1 MHQIGARF
9 YRGEQT
15 ENAFNVMGLM
25 LEPIVEAPGDGK
37 GSLVAW
43 DPVAQKARWTVQHE
57 HLWNGGTLATA
68 GDLVF
73 QGTADGSF
81 AAYDA
86 RSGKRLWQF
95 NAGLGII
102 SAPMS
107 FSAADKQYVSI
118 LVGYGG
124 TTAAYGKFMD
134 VGWKYGRQPRRL
146 LTFALDGK
154 AKLPPTPGPRHD
166 GQGARRSQA
175 GAERS
180 RRRGRPGTVH
190 SMRRVPWRRIAS
202 RPARPGP
209 DLRESAIALELDE
222 LSRAAQGRSAD
233 GARHAALRD
242 ADR

>member
-15 ENAFNVMGLM
+15 QNAFNVMGLM

-43 DPVAQKARWTVQHE
+43 DPVAQKARWTVQHD

-73 QGTADGSF
+73 QGTADGWF

-86 RSGKRLWQF
+86 RGGKRLWRF

-102 SAPMS
+102 AAPMS
-107 FSAADKQYVSI
+107 FSAGGKQYVSI

-124 TTAAYGKFMD
+124 TAAAYGKFMD
-134 VGWKYGRQPRRL
+134 VGWKYGRAAAPAADVR
-146 LTFALDGK
+146 
-154 AKLPPTPGPRHD
+154 
-166 GQGARRSQA
+166 ARRQS
-175 GAERS
+175 
-180 RRRGRPGTVH
+180 H
-190 SMRRVPWRRIAS
+190 
-202 RPARPGP
+202 
-209 DLRESAIALELDE
+209 
-222 LSRAAQGRSAD
+222 AAADARSAT
-233 GARHAALRD
+233 
-242 ADR
+242 